1 MKKITTAILA
11 AALIVT
17 SSPFYARQNEDIQTL
32 GDQTDALYRTGAGA
46 QDGAYTS
53 LGTSMI
59 GWGLGLAVGI
69 AILAGVLHQSKVSHE
84 AHCH

>member
-1 MKKITTAILA
+1 MKKLTASLLTA
-11 AALIVT
+11 VLLLT
-17 SSPFYARQNEDIQTL
+17 SAPFSARQNEDIQTL
-32 GDQTDALYRTGAGA
+32 GDQTDQLYRAGAGA

-69 AILAGVLHQSKVSHE
+69 AILAGVLHQSKVSHA